1 MHTKAVRRRTFAWTA
16 MAFAVAFYASG
27 LLVALGDEHGGFGVG
42 LVLATMALFL
52 WAIGWDST
60 YRYTATHVSTT
71 HFLVTTTVAWRDV
84 AHVDSAA
91 GLALQLRDGTPLG
104 SVAYGDS
111 LLGAFTGYVTHRG
124 AQRILDDAHHATT
137 RPTGRRPSG
146 PVPRHHGFAWRRGP
160 AAAAVIYSP
169 ILAIE
174 ALKTLPL
181 P

>member
-1 MHTKAVRRRTFAWTA
+1 
-16 MAFAVAFYASG
+16 MAFTVAFYVGG

-42 LVLATMALFL
+42 LVLATTALFL

-91 GLALQLRDGTPLG
+91 GLALRLRDGTTLG

-124 AQRILDDAHHATT
+124 AQRILDDAHHATA
-137 RPTGRRPSG
+137 RRPSG
-146 PVPRHHGFAWRRGP
+146 PVPRHHGFAWRRGLV
-160 AAAAVIYSP
+160 AAAVIYSP
-169 ILAIE
+169 ILAIG
-174 ALKTLPL
+174 ALKTSPL
-181 P
+181 L